1 MKIAPPRDRQPIP
14 EDQAKQ
20 IKDWSATLGR
30 ALPPDYEAF
39 LLRYN
44 GGAPYPNIFDD
55 ATPAEFRTVADT
67 QTFCDILY
75 DLDFA
80 KDETSGATY
89 GDAMPVGY
97 ITFGEDP
104 SGLIFLISLEND
116 TFGNVFLWRA
126 TDAAWGSD
134 GNTAARLFLQSP
146 SFTAFLDSFYDT
158 QDKIGY
164 DHWAIPWNVDNAVEV
179 NLS

>member
-14 EDQAKQ
+14 NDQAARIKQ
-20 IKDWSATLGR
+20 WSAALGR
-30 ALPPDYEAF
+30 EIPHDYETF

-55 ATPAEFRTVADT
+55 ATPAEFRAIAST

-75 DLDFA
+75 DLDA
-80 KDETSGATY
+80 AMAETNGATY
-89 GDAMPVGY
+89 GAAMPAFH
-97 ITFGEDP
+97 IAFGEDP
-104 SGLIFLISLEND
+104 SGLIFLISLEAE
-116 TFGNVFLWRA
+116 TFGTIALWRA
-126 TDAAWGSD
+126 TDAIWGTE
-134 GNTAARLFLQSP
+134 GNTEARLFTQSA

-158 QDKIGY
+158 PDKIGQ
-164 DHWAIPWNVDNAVEV
+164 DHWGIPWNLNNAVEV